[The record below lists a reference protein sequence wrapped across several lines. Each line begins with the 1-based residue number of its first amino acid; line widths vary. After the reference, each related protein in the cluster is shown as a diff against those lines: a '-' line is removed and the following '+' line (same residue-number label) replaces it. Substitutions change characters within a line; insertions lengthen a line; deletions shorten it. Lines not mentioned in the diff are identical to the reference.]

1 MGSDKLTSFFNRVF
15 FLAAFVLL
23 ALAVVDRVVA
33 WFGYTI
39 LGAAYSAGRLLEFAA
54 IMLLF
59 VLALLVRQM
68 RDGLHGKGP

>member
-1 MGSDKLTSFFNRVF
+1 MGSDKLTSFLNRVF

-23 ALAVVDRVVA
+23 ALAVVDRFIT

-39 LGAAYSAGRLLEFAA
+39 LGGTYSAGRLLEFAA

-59 VLALLVRQM
+59 VIALLARQM
-68 RDGLHGKGP
+68 RDALHRKGP